1 MGAEISG
8 LFIQNFSMLAY
19 LSPFWLILLGML
31 LCAVLFF
38 IFRKINLFLTQ
49 LFKPFKK
56 GKKYWCKVIAVSDG
70 DTITCTRYNLRRSET
85 KLRFAY
91 VDAPEST
98 QTYGKESQHLV
109 KKMVY
114 YKLVHVEITDVDRYG
129 RCVGVIY
136 RFRRNINQELVKRG
150 AAWVYEEYIK
160 NPTQKQKWLA
170 LQNQAKK
177 QKKGLWKNSHPVRPS
192 VYRKQNK

>member
-1 MGAEISG
+1 
-8 LFIQNFSMLAY
+8 MLAN
-19 LSPFWLILLGML
+19 LSPIWLIVLGML
-31 LCAVLFF
+31 LCVALFF
-38 IFRKINLFLTQ
+38 IFRKINAYLNDV
-49 LFKPFKK
+49 FKPFKK
-56 GKKYWCKVIAVSDG
+56 GKKYWCKVIAVNDG
-70 DTITCTRYNLRRSET
+70 DTLTCTRYNLRRSET

-91 VDAPEST
+91 VDAPESN
-98 QTYGKESQHLV
+98 QTYGKESQRLV

-114 YKLVHVEITDVDRYG
+114 YKLVRVEITDIDRYG

-177 QKKGLWKNSHPVRPS
+177 QKKGLWKNSRPVRPS